1 MDLKDEGLG
10 VVGDEQNHLQV
21 HHLAAIPRQDLEGEL
36 QNLDNNCNED
46 RGNDEVEIIFEG
58 PQQQRVTVVPPL
70 GRQPEGIAPAPPAGF
85 PIGNALEEL
94 RALEM
99 RFGVQNED
107 EGCVSGGENDDRE
120 PLNERLRVMEP
131 QLLERPLINLDFEMM
146 EISQGQEAQDNRE
159 PILIENEQPNWGRP
173 PFLIEVHLG
182 EFGNSLPMELVELE
196 RAPAPGLFEAI
207 APFLAPLMPVG
218 PGA

>member
-1 MDLKDEGLG
+1 MDLKDEDLG
-10 VVGDEQNHLQV
+10 VVGDEQNQLQV
-21 HHLAAIPRQDLEGEL
+21 HHSAAIPRQDLEGEL
-36 QNLDNNCNED
+36 QNNCNED

-58 PQQQRVTVVPPL
+58 PQQQRFAVVPPF
-70 GRQPEGIAPAPPAGF
+70 EGNAPAPPAGF

-107 EGCVSGGENDDRE
+107 EGYVSGGENDDRE

-146 EISQGQEAQDNRE
+146 EILQGQEAQDNRE
-159 PILIENEQPNWGRP
+159 PILIENEQPN
-173 PFLIEVHLG
+173 
-182 EFGNSLPMELVELE
+182 
-196 RAPAPGLFEAI
+196 
-207 APFLAPLMPVG
+207 
-218 PGA
+218 